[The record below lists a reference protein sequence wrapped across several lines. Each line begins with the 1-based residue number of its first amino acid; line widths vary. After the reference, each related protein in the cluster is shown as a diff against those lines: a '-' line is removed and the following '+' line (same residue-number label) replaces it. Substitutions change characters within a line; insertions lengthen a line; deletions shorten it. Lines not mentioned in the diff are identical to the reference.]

1 MPDKFIEV
9 IQSDQRWKFI
19 KENKKVRKTEIDQE
33 NDQEKKKVLS
43 WSRACYLPFF
53 LDSYRFFS
61 FFPDPPD
68 REHVFFLFFS

>member
-9 IQSDQRWKFI
+9 IQSDQRWEFI

-43 WSRACYLPFF
+43 WSRAYFLSFF
-53 LDSYRFFS
+53 LAVIVFFFFS
-61 FFPDPPD
+61 
-68 REHVFFLFFS
+68 